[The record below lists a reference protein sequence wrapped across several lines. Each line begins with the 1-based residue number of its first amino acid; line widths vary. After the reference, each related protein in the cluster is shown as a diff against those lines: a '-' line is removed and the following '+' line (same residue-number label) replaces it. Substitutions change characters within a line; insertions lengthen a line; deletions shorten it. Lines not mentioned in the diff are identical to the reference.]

1 VCSSDLHSNE
11 LTIKGTR
18 HGLII
23 NLPDDGELPEVMEQL
38 RLRLTSSAAF
48 FRGGRVALHVG
59 WRTLETADIERIGT
73 VLSEHGV
80 SLWSVLS
87 EAEST
92 QRAARS
98 LGLEVEMSNA
108 EVQRSAAVVRPVE
121 APEPVHTNKSSSA
134 VFVQRTLR
142 SGQRIQYAGH
152 VVVIGDV
159 NPGAEIIAGGHVV
172 VWGRLRGTVHAGA
185 DGDDSAVVCALALFP
200 TQLRIGNHI
209 ARSPESRPSRVKM
222 PEMAS
227 VQDGEIIAEPWIS
240 G

>member
-1 VCSSDLHSNE
+1 MSHSNE

-18 HGLII
+18 YGLII
-23 NLPDDGELPEVMEQL
+23 NLPDDGELPEIMDQL
-38 RLRLTSSAAF
+38 RMRLASSASF

-59 WRTLETADIERIGT
+59 WRTLGTNDIENIGV
-73 VLSEHGV
+73 VLSDHGV

-92 QRAARS
+92 QRAART
-98 LGLEVEMSNA
+98 LGLEVEMSEA
-108 EVQRSAAVVRPVE
+108 EAQRSASIIRPVE
-121 APEPVHTNKSSSA
+121 AAEPTFANKASSA
-134 VFVQRTLR
+134 IFVQRTLR
-142 SGQRIQYAGH
+142 SGQRIQHAGH

-159 NPGAEIIAGGHVV
+159 NPGAEIIAGGNVI

-185 DGDDSAVVCALALFP
+185 DGDDSAVVCALYLFP
-200 TQLRIGNHI
+200 TQLRIGDHI
-209 ARSPESRPSRVKM
+209 ARSPESRPPQIKT

-227 VQDGEIIAEPWIS
+227 VQNGEIIAESWVS